1 MLNRLY
7 FQSGWRESV
16 ARCAFVCGALL
27 LLVLLLQP
35 QVAAAANLAV
45 DPISIQLSPTQQ
57 SVAIRIS
64 NNSDQPTSIQIQ
76 AVTWS
81 QVDGKDIYLPT
92 RELLVAPPIITIAAN
107 SEQIIRAALRR
118 QADPANELSY
128 RIFLQELAAP
138 PPPGFRGLQVALRI
152 GLPVFV
158 QPQRGVAAP
167 KLTWSLARRA
177 DNTLVVTLR
186 NDGNAHV
193 QVSDFR
199 LMLPAT
205 KQVIAGESASSYVLA
220 GQTRSW
226 ELHIDPAIK
235 ARPAVLQL
243 QAYTDAGEFDVALTA
258 GTP

>member
-1 MLNRLY
+1 MLNQPN
-7 FQSGWRESV
+7 FHSGWRES
-16 ARCAFVCGALL
+16 ATRCASVCGVLL
-27 LLVLLLQP
+27 LLALPL
-35 QVAAAANLAV
+35 AAPAADLAV
-45 DPISIQLSPTQQ
+45 DPISIQLNPQQ
-57 SVAIRIS
+57 QTVAIRIS

-81 QVDGKDIYLPT
+81 QVDGKDVYAPT
-92 RELLVAPPIITIAAN
+92 RELLVAPPIVTIAAN
-107 SEQIIRAALRR
+107 SEQIVRAALRR

-128 RIFLQELAAP
+128 RIFLQELAGP

-158 QPQRGVAAP
+158 QPQHGLAAP
-167 KLTWSLARRA
+167 KLTWSLSRRA
-177 DNTLVVTLR
+177 DNKLVVTLR

-199 LMLPAT
+199 LTLPGSQ
-205 KQVIAGESASSYVLA
+205 KVIAGESASSYVLA

-226 ELHIDPAIK
+226 ELHTDPAIK

-243 QAYTDAGEFDVALTA
+243 HAYTDAGEFDVALTA

>member
-1 MLNRLY
+1 MLNELN
-7 FQSGWRESV
+7 FQNGWRES
-16 ARCAFVCGALL
+16 ATRCAFACAALL
-27 LLVLLLQP
+27 LLLLPL
-35 QVAAAANLAV
+35 AAPAGDLAV
-45 DPISIQLSPTQQ
+45 DPISIQLTPMQQ
-57 SVAIRIS
+57 SVAIRIT

-81 QVDGKDIYLPT
+81 QVDGKDVYVPT
-92 RELLVAPPIITIAAN
+92 RELLVAPPIVTIAAN
-107 SEQIIRAALRR
+107 SEQIVRAALRR

-167 KLTWSLARRA
+167 KLTWSMSRRA
-177 DNTLVVTLR
+177 DNKLVVTLR

-199 LMLPAT
+199 LMLPGT
-205 KQVIAGESASSYVLA
+205 NQVVAGESASSYVLG

-226 ELHIDPAIK
+226 ELHTDPAIK

-258 GTP
+258 ETP